1 MLPKRQN
8 FDFLPKFIMKMSKN
22 HQIEDSAF
30 LNVLYVTGISEVTAV
45 ESGSEDVLKQSV
57 FENGPNSIAIDASSI
72 GRGKTKTQT
81 NFLKCV
87 FNIYSK
93 ILFRYRISRRKN
105 D

>member
-1 MLPKRQN
+1 MPTN
-8 FDFLPKFIMKMSKN
+8 P
-22 HQIEDSAF
+22 QIEDSAF

-72 GRGKTKTQT
+72 GRGKTKVKKPKVKNQT
-81 NFLKCV
+81 HFLKCV
-87 FNIYSK
+87 FYIYSK

-105 D
+105 Y